1 MTIFKYVCIK
11 PLLKGYFND
20 DIGNIKINQIVEII
34 FFSEYFKLFFD
45 EKSKNLA
52 NVTKE
57 VFFYSFIEINKWRE
71 LRINKILEN

>member
-34 FFSEYFKLFFD
+34 FFSEYFKLFF
-45 EKSKNLA
+45 
-52 NVTKE
+52 
-57 VFFYSFIEINKWRE
+57 
-71 LRINKILEN
+71 